1 MKLCTQECLAKN
13 KSCAQTQCRS
23 WIEFKKDLN
32 CLELAIDKY
41 GPLTLKEVGERLG
54 ISYVRVTQIEKS
66 ALQKLRKKA
75 FIKKNTNYN
84 N

>member
-1 MKLCTQECLAKN
+1 MKLCAQECLTGNNPCK
-13 KSCAQTQCRS
+13 QMQCRS
-23 WIEFKKDLN
+23 WIDFKDDLN
-32 CLELAIDKY
+32 CVELAIEKY
-41 GPLTLKEVGERLG
+41 GSLTLKEVGERLG

>member
-1 MKLCTQECLAKN
+1 MKLCAQECLTDN
-13 KSCAQTQCRS
+13 KPCKQLQCRS
-23 WIEFKKDLN
+23 WIDFKEDLN
-32 CLELAIDKY
+32 CVELAVEKH
-41 GPLTLKEVGERLG
+41 GSLTLKEVGERLG